1 MNQDEN
7 QIKIIKDINSDINLI
22 SSLIEKDFK
31 IRKDTEN
38 INQEILIYESN
49 LKLITNKDKNI
60 MKIYKEKNFE
70 FKNVSNKIRLKKM
83 FEDNFV
89 FFQENNNT
97 LESKDITFEI
107 ENNKL
112 NFKNVKISEYLD
124 SLLNSKEKSL
134 QNSKL
139 FLADNSAN
147 FN

>member
-139 FLADNSAN
+139 FLADNSTN